1 MTYDELIVF
10 FTADF
15 DSRLQ
20 AGYIAACLL
29 ALLICLRPWRA
40 FKRKDKPA
48 AQGDDANVVEAAK
61 QGSQRSLR
69 HHAVQ
74 LSDKSRAWMEGPGP
88 GAVLHLL
95 VFVGTATA
103 ALIGW
108 RIPAEIE
115 RLYGDGAGF
124 GLIFPN
130 VTMPTIGRL
139 AQVIG
144 ALTFAVV
151 TLRFLRFL
159 IPLIAIL
166 SAIVL
171 TILAVQYVV
180 GTRVLI

>member
-1 MTYDELIVF
+1 MRFEDLVSF
-10 FTADF
+10 FTGDF

-20 AGYIAACLL
+20 AGYIACCLL
-29 ALLICLRPWRA
+29 ALLICFKPWALVR
-40 FKRKDKPA
+40 RKPSRQDGA
-48 AQGDDANVVEAAK
+48 ELLLTS
-61 QGSQRSLR
+61 GSEHSPPSLR
-69 HHAVQ
+69 ARAVQ
-74 LSDKSRAWMEGPGP
+74 MSEKGRAWMEGPGP
-88 GAVLHLL
+88 GAVLHML

-159 IPLIAIL
+159 VPVIA
-166 SAIVL
+166 VL
-171 TILAVQYVV
+171 TAVVLVILAVQYVA
-180 GTRVLI
+180 GSRFLI